1 MKIIG
6 HRGARGLAPENTL
19 ESIQA
24 ALTAGADGIEIDT
37 HVTADNVIVL
47 SHDPFVL
54 DEKQNH
60 WIISQHSYEFLHKRS
75 AHLLQLEAVVTVLPL
90 AVELRIEIKPRQP
103 IEPFV
108 ALLQPLVKERQFAVV
123 SFDYALLRSLHVA
136 APEIPLVVNEKWSSV
151 RAHLRARKL
160 GTKRLQ
166 MNERWLWRGFLK
178 AVQRGGYLLTPY
190 TVNSVKRARKW
201 EPYVEGIITDYPDR
215 MRPISD

>member
-19 ESIQA
+19 EGIQA
-24 ALTAGADGIEIDT
+24 AMTAGVDGIEIDT
-37 HVTADNVIVL
+37 HVTADSIIVL
-47 SHDPFVL
+47 SHEPYII
-54 DEKQNH
+54 DEKQNR
-60 WIISQHSYEFLHKRS
+60 WNISQHSYEFLRQRS
-75 AHLLQLEAVVTVLPL
+75 AHLIELAAVVTVLPL
-90 AVELRIEIKPRQP
+90 SVELRIEIKPGQP
-103 IEPFV
+103 IGPFV
-108 ALLQPLVKERQFAVV
+108 DLLRAQVKERQFAVV
-123 SFDYALLRSLHVA
+123 SFDYELLKSLHRA
-136 APEIPLVVNEKWSSV
+136 APEIPLIVNEKWSSV

-215 MRPISD
+215 MRTLG

>member
-19 ESIQA
+19 EGIQA
-24 ALTAGADGIEIDT
+24 ALAAGADGIEIDT

-47 SHDPFVL
+47 SHEPYII
-54 DEKQNH
+54 DEKQNR
-60 WIISQHSYEFLHKRS
+60 WTISQHTYDFLQKRS
-75 AHLLQLEAVVTVLPL
+75 ANLAQLEAVTSLLPPS
-90 AVELRIEIKPRQP
+90 VELRIEIKPKQP
-103 IEPFV
+103 IAPFLR
-108 ALLQPLVKERQFAVV
+108 LLRPLVKERQFALL
-123 SFDYALLRSLHVA
+123 SFDYALLKSFHAA
-136 APEIPLVVNEKWSSV
+136 APELPLVVNEKWSSV

-190 TVNSVKRARKW
+190 TVNSIKRARKW

-215 MRPISD
+215 MRTLG

>member
-19 ESIQA
+19 EGIQA
-24 ALTAGADGIEIDT
+24 ALAAGVDGIEIDA

-47 SHDPFVL
+47 SHDPYII
-54 DEKQNH
+54 DEKQNR
-60 WIISQHSYEFLHKRS
+60 WNISQHSYEFLRQRS
-75 AHLLQLEAVVTVLPL
+75 AHLAQLAAVVTVLPL
-90 AVELRIEIKPRQP
+90 SVELRIEIKPGQP

-108 ALLQPLVKERQFAVV
+108 TLLRPIVKERQFAVV
-123 SFDYALLRSLHVA
+123 SFDYPLLQSLHQA
-136 APEIPLVVNEKWSSV
+136 APEIPLILNEKWSSV

-215 MRPISD
+215 FTHK